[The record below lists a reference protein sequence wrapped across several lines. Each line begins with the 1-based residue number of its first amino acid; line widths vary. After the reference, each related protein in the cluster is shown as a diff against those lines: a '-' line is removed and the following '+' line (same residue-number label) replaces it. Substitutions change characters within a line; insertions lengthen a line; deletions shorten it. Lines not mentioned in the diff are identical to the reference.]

1 MLDRISLKKMKF
13 YAYHGHAEEERN
25 NGINIEIDTEIILDI
40 DKAMIS
46 DNLRDTLDY
55 RKVYT
60 AVKEEVMNNRFNLLE
75 KIARSIMESLFE
87 KFSMIEEIK
96 VTVKKPS
103 PSLGGVVEQVEV
115 CVFRKRDQLRK
126 EIDAF

>member
-1 MLDRISLKKMKF
+1 MLDRISLKKLKF
-13 YAYHGHAEEERN
+13 YAYHGHAEVERN
-25 NGINIEIDTEIILDI
+25 NGINIEIDAEIILDI

-87 KFSMIEEIK
+87 KFSIIEEIK

-103 PSLGGVVEQVEV
+103 PSLGGVVGQVEV
-115 CVFRKRDQLRK
+115 CAFRKRDQLRK